1 MLRNLSRALDS
12 SSYSTT
18 PSSRPNLSW
27 TETTNINTKNANAN
41 KTSQLDAPQQ
51 QKMSISSL
59 PQISNSMNT
68 AMTPALKEWAIV
80 CKALEDGRQVLLL
93 RKGGIMEYRQGF
105 DVKHYNF
112 LLYPTFEHQSKESI
126 QVDYADKLDIVSKEQ
141 PKSDKK
147 NQITSYA
154 RTVIVKRVT
163 DSSLLQGL
171 QKYHIWSDRYVSA
184 RMNYNP
190 KKPMSIILLRV
201 YKLDNPIEVDVKSE
215 WLGCKSWISIGSHL
229 SQLKSLNLPEQQ
241 GQRYIEDQS
250 HHTNYNNADSNNGN
264 TRQNNTHQNE
274 RPCLEDSKFDKIV
287 SEIEELLE

>member
-1 MLRNLSRALDS
+1 VLRNLSRALDS

-27 TETTNINTKNANAN
+27 TETTSINAN
-41 KTSQLDAPQQ
+41 KTSTLDAPQQ
-51 QKMSISSL
+51 QKMSSA
-59 PQISNSMNT
+59 QISNSMNT
-68 AMTPALKEWAIV
+68 VMTAALKEWAIV

-126 QVDYADKLDIVSKEQ
+126 QVDYADKLDIVSKDR
-141 PKSDKK
+141 PKSDEK
-147 NQITSYA
+147 NQITAYA
-154 RTVIVKRVT
+154 RTVLVKHVT
-163 DSSLLQGL
+163 DSSLLKSL
-171 QKYHIWSDRYVSA
+171 QKYHIWSDRYVSV

-190 KKPMSIILLRV
+190 KRPMSIILLRV

-215 WLGCKSWISIGSHL
+215 WLGCKSWISIDSHL
-229 SQLKSLNLPEQQ
+229 CQLKSLNFLEQQ
-241 GQRYIEDQS
+241 GQRHIEDQS
-250 HHTNYNNADSNNGN
+250 NHTNYNNKDSNNGN
-264 TRQNNTHQNE
+264 THQIE

>member
-27 TETTNINTKNANAN
+27 TETTSINAN
-41 KTSQLDAPQQ
+41 KTSTLDAPQQ
-51 QKMSISSL
+51 QKMSSA
-59 PQISNSMNT
+59 QISNSMNT
-68 AMTPALKEWAIV
+68 VMTAALKEWAIV

-126 QVDYADKLDIVSKEQ
+126 QVDYADKLDIVSKDR
-141 PKSDKK
+141 PKSDEK
-147 NQITSYA
+147 NQITAYA
-154 RTVIVKRVT
+154 RTVLVKHVT
-163 DSSLLQGL
+163 DSSLLKSL
-171 QKYHIWSDRYVSA
+171 QKYHIWSDRYVSV

-190 KKPMSIILLRV
+190 KRPMSIILLRV

-215 WLGCKSWISIGSHL
+215 WLGCKSWISIDSHL
-229 SQLKSLNLPEQQ
+229 CQLKSLNFLEQQ
-241 GQRYIEDQS
+241 GQRHIEDQS
-250 HHTNYNNADSNNGN
+250 NHTNYNNKDSNNGN
-264 TRQNNTHQNE
+264 THQIE

>member
-1 MLRNLSRALDS
+1 VLRNLSRALDS

-27 TETTNINTKNANAN
+27 TETTNINSN
-41 KTSQLDAPQQ
+41 KSSKLDAPQQ
-51 QKMSISSL
+51 QKMSSA
-59 PQISNSMNT
+59 QISNSMNT
-68 AMTPALKEWAIV
+68 VMTAALKEWAIV

-126 QVDYADKLDIVSKEQ
+126 QDDYADKLDIVSKNRS
-141 PKSDKK
+141 KSDKK

-154 RTVIVKRVT
+154 RTVLVKHVT

-171 QKYHIWSDRYVSA
+171 QKYHIWSDRYVSV

-190 KKPMSIILLRV
+190 KRPMSIILLRV

-215 WLGCKSWISIGSHL
+215 WLGCKSWISIDSHL
-229 SQLKSLNLPEQQ
+229 SQFKSLNLLEQQ
-241 GQRYIEDQS
+241 GQRHIEDQS
-250 HHTNYNNADSNNGN
+250 NHTNYNKKDSNNGN
-264 TRQNNTHQNE
+264 THQIE
-274 RPCLEDSKFDKIV
+274 RPCLEDSKFDNIV

>member
-1 MLRNLSRALDS
+1 VLRNLSRALDS

-27 TETTNINTKNANAN
+27 TETTNINAN
-41 KTSQLDAPQQ
+41 KTSKLDAPQQ
-51 QKMSISSL
+51 QKMSSA
-59 PQISNSMNT
+59 QISNSMNT
-68 AMTPALKEWAIV
+68 VMTAALKEWAIV

-126 QVDYADKLDIVSKEQ
+126 QVDYADKLDIVSKDR

-154 RTVIVKRVT
+154 RTVLVKHVT
-163 DSSLLQGL
+163 DSSLLKGL
-171 QKYHIWSDRYVSA
+171 QKYHIWSDRYVSV

-190 KKPMSIILLRV
+190 KRPMSIILLRV

-215 WLGCKSWISIGSHL
+215 WLGCKSWISIDSQL
-229 SQLKSLNLPEQQ
+229 SQLKSLNLLEQQ
-241 GQRYIEDQS
+241 GQRDIEDQS
-250 HHTNYNNADSNNGN
+250 NHTNYNNKDSNNG
-264 TRQNNTHQNE
+264 NTHQNE

>member
-1 MLRNLSRALDS
+1 MDS

-27 TETTNINTKNANAN
+27 TETTNINAN
-41 KTSQLDAPQQ
+41 KTAKLDAPQQ
-51 QKMSISSL
+51 QKMSSA
-59 PQISNSMNT
+59 QISNSMNT
-68 AMTPALKEWAIV
+68 VMTAALKEWAIV
-80 CKALEDGRQVLLL
+80 CKALEEGRQVLLL

-126 QVDYADKLDIVSKEQ
+126 QVDYADKLDIISKDR

-154 RTVIVKRVT
+154 RTVLVKHVT
-163 DSSLLQGL
+163 DSSLLKGL
-171 QKYHIWSDRYVSA
+171 QKYHIWSDRYVSV

-190 KKPMSIILLRV
+190 KRPMSIILLKV

-215 WLGCKSWISIGSHL
+215 WLGCKSWISIDSHL
-229 SQLKSLNLPEQQ
+229 SQLKSLNLLEQQ
-241 GQRYIEDQS
+241 CQRHIEDQS
-250 HHTNYNNADSNNGN
+250 NHTNYNNKDSNNGN
-264 TRQNNTHQNE
+264 AHQNE
-274 RPCLEDSKFDKIV
+274 RPCLEDSKFNKIV
-287 SEIEELLE
+287 SEIEELLEW

>member
-27 TETTNINTKNANAN
+27 TETTNINAN
-41 KTSQLDAPQQ
+41 KTSKLDAPQQ
-51 QKMSISSL
+51 QKMSSAK
-59 PQISNSMNT
+59 ISNSMNT
-68 AMTPALKEWAIV
+68 VMTAALKEWAIV

-126 QVDYADKLDIVSKEQ
+126 QVDYADKLDIVSKDR

-154 RTVIVKRVT
+154 RTVLVKHVT
-163 DSSLLQGL
+163 DSSLLQSL
-171 QKYHIWSDRYVSA
+171 QKYHIWSDRYVSV

-190 KKPMSIILLRV
+190 KRPMSIILLRV

-215 WLGCKSWISIGSHL
+215 WLGCKSWISIDSHL
-229 SQLKSLNLPEQQ
+229 SQLKSLNLLEQQ
-241 GQRYIEDQS
+241 GQRHIEDQS
-250 HHTNYNNADSNNGN
+250 NHTNYNNKDSNNG
-264 TRQNNTHQNE
+264 NTHQNE

>member
-1 MLRNLSRALDS
+1 MDS

-27 TETTNINTKNANAN
+27 TETTSINAN
-41 KTSQLDAPQQ
+41 KTSTLDAPQQ
-51 QKMSISSL
+51 QKMSSA
-59 PQISNSMNT
+59 QISNSMNT
-68 AMTPALKEWAIV
+68 VMTAALKEWAIV

-126 QVDYADKLDIVSKEQ
+126 QVDYADKLDIVSKDR
-141 PKSDKK
+141 PKSDEK
-147 NQITSYA
+147 NQITAYA
-154 RTVIVKRVT
+154 RTVLVKHVT
-163 DSSLLQGL
+163 DSSLLKSL
-171 QKYHIWSDRYVSA
+171 QKYHIWSDRYVSV

-190 KKPMSIILLRV
+190 KRPMSIILLRV

-215 WLGCKSWISIGSHL
+215 WLGCKSWISIDSHL
-229 SQLKSLNLPEQQ
+229 CQLKSLNLLEQQ
-241 GQRYIEDQS
+241 VQRHIEDQS
-250 HHTNYNNADSNNGN
+250 NHTNYNNKDSNNGN
-264 TRQNNTHQNE
+264 THQIE

>member
-1 MLRNLSRALDS
+1 
-12 SSYSTT
+12 
-18 PSSRPNLSW
+18 
-27 TETTNINTKNANAN
+27 
-41 KTSQLDAPQQ
+41 
-51 QKMSISSL
+51 
-59 PQISNSMNT
+59 MNT
-68 AMTPALKEWAIV
+68 DMIPALKEWAIV

-154 RTVIVKRVT
+154 RTVLVKRVT
-163 DSSLLQGL
+163 ESSLLQGL
-171 QKYHIWSDRYVSA
+171 QKYHIWSDRYVSV

-190 KKPMSIILLRV
+190 KRPMSIILLRV

-215 WLGCKSWISIGSHL
+215 WLGCKSWISIDSHL
-229 SQLKSLNLPEQQ
+229 SQLKSLNLLEQQ

-250 HHTNYNNADSNNGN
+250 SHINYNNNNSNKGN

>member
-1 MLRNLSRALDS
+1 LDS

-27 TETTNINTKNANAN
+27 TETTNINAN
-41 KTSQLDAPQQ
+41 KTSKIDAPQQ
-51 QKMSISSL
+51 QKMSSA
-59 PQISNSMNT
+59 QISNSMNIVMT
-68 AMTPALKEWAIV
+68 AALKEWAIV

-126 QVDYADKLDIVSKEQ
+126 QVDYADKLDIVSKDR

-154 RTVIVKRVT
+154 RTVLVKHVT
-163 DSSLLQGL
+163 DSSLLKGL
-171 QKYHIWSDRYVSA
+171 QKYHIWSDRYVSV

-190 KKPMSIILLRV
+190 KRPMSIILLRV

-215 WLGCKSWISIGSHL
+215 WLGCKSWISIDSHL
-229 SQLKSLNLPEQQ
+229 SQLKSLNLLEQQ
-241 GQRYIEDQS
+241 GQRHIEDQS
-250 HHTNYNNADSNNGN
+250 NHTNYNNKDSNNG
-264 TRQNNTHQNE
+264 NTHQNE

>member
-27 TETTNINTKNANAN
+27 TETTSINAN
-41 KTSQLDAPQQ
+41 KTSTLDAPQQ
-51 QKMSISSL
+51 QKMSSA
-59 PQISNSMNT
+59 QISNSMNT
-68 AMTPALKEWAIV
+68 VMTAALKEWAIV

-126 QVDYADKLDIVSKEQ
+126 QVDYADKLDIVSKDR
-141 PKSDKK
+141 PKSDEK
-147 NQITSYA
+147 NQITAYA
-154 RTVIVKRVT
+154 RTVLVKHVT
-163 DSSLLQGL
+163 DSSLLKSL
-171 QKYHIWSDRYVSA
+171 QKYHIWSDRYVSV

-190 KKPMSIILLRV
+190 KRPMSIILLRV

-215 WLGCKSWISIGSHL
+215 WLGCKSWISVDSHL
-229 SQLKSLNLPEQQ
+229 CQLKSLNLLEQQ
-241 GQRYIEDQS
+241 GQRHIEDQS
-250 HHTNYNNADSNNGN
+250 NHTNYNNKDSNNGN
-264 TRQNNTHQNE
+264 THQIE

>member
-27 TETTNINTKNANAN
+27 TETTSINAN
-41 KTSQLDAPQQ
+41 KTSTLDAPQQ
-51 QKMSISSL
+51 QKMSSA
-59 PQISNSMNT
+59 QISNSMNT
-68 AMTPALKEWAIV
+68 VMTAALKEWAIV

-126 QVDYADKLDIVSKEQ
+126 QVDYADKLDIVSKDR
-141 PKSDKK
+141 PKSDEK
-147 NQITSYA
+147 NQITAYA
-154 RTVIVKRVT
+154 RTVLVKHIT
-163 DSSLLQGL
+163 DSSLLKSL
-171 QKYHIWSDRYVSA
+171 QKYHIWSDRYVSV

-190 KKPMSIILLRV
+190 KRPMSIILLRV

-215 WLGCKSWISIGSHL
+215 WLGCKSWISIDSHL
-229 SQLKSLNLPEQQ
+229 CQLKSLNFLEQQ
-241 GQRYIEDQS
+241 GQRHIEDQS
-250 HHTNYNNADSNNGN
+250 NHTNYNNKDSNNGN
-264 TRQNNTHQNE
+264 THQIE

>member
-27 TETTNINTKNANAN
+27 TETTSINAN
-41 KTSQLDAPQQ
+41 KTSTLDAPQQ
-51 QKMSISSL
+51 QKMSSA
-59 PQISNSMNT
+59 QISNSMNT
-68 AMTPALKEWAIV
+68 VMTAALKEWAIV

-126 QVDYADKLDIVSKEQ
+126 QVDYADKLDIVSKDR
-141 PKSDKK
+141 PKSDEK
-147 NQITSYA
+147 NQITAYA
-154 RTVIVKRVT
+154 RTVLVKHIT
-163 DSSLLQGL
+163 DSSLLKSL
-171 QKYHIWSDRYVSA
+171 QKYHIWSDRYVSV

-190 KKPMSIILLRV
+190 KRPMSIILLRV

-215 WLGCKSWISIGSHL
+215 WLGCKSWISIDSHL
-229 SQLKSLNLPEQQ
+229 SQLKSLNLLEQQ

-250 HHTNYNNADSNNGN
+250 HHTNYNNKDSNNGN
-264 TRQNNTHQNE
+264 THQIE

>member
-1 MLRNLSRALDS
+1 
-12 SSYSTT
+12 
-18 PSSRPNLSW
+18 
-27 TETTNINTKNANAN
+27 
-41 KTSQLDAPQQ
+41 
-51 QKMSISSL
+51 
-59 PQISNSMNT
+59 MNT

-126 QVDYADKLDIVSKEQ
+126 QVDYADKLDIVSKEH

-154 RTVIVKRVT
+154 RTVIVKRIT
-163 DSSLLQGL
+163 DSSLLLGL
-171 QKYHIWSDRYVSA
+171 QKYHIWSDRYVSV

-190 KKPMSIILLRV
+190 KRPMSIILLRV

-215 WLGCKSWISIGSHL
+215 WLGCKSWISIDSHL
-229 SQLKSLNLPEQQ
+229 SQLKSLNLLEQQ
-241 GQRYIEDQS
+241 GQRCIEDQS
-250 HHTNYNNADSNNGN
+250 NHTNYNNNDSNNGN